1 MNNTESWKK
10 YVPETVSLYHVD
22 YRENLDERE
31 DLQEQCIRNNNMERL
46 YETVMECYAEQE
58 AESLLKI
65 LGEIK
70 EKMAE
75 EKRQEEFEEHREEI
89 TDLILSRSDADPAEE
104 LIKNSAAINMYYS
117 PGAKIEEHIGKESR
131 AMSCYKVRRAL
142 KLKKGQFDTLIEE
155 LVDNATYGGELR
167 IYFNA
172 GFNELVTNDNGKD
185 FRTIRFHGDVIVAV
199 ANSFNGSGYHISLP
213 LDITFPFVRDR
224 LFVDSQVR
232 YSYATEV
239 CGMCRDWCDSTS
251 WKTEYKT
258 VRNTGRN
265 REKEKTLSTN

>member
-1 MNNTESWKK
+1 MNNTEPWKK

-31 DLQEQCIRNNNMERL
+31 DLQEQCIRNNNMGRL

-89 TDLILSRSDADPAEE
+89 TDLILNRSDTDPAEE
-104 LIKNSAAINMYYS
+104 LIKNSAAVNMYYS
-117 PGAKIEEHIGKESR
+117 PGTKIEERIGKASK

-172 GFNELVTNDNGKD
+172 GFNELVTNDNGND

-239 CGMCRDWCDSTS
+239 CGINQGHFTAELHGTPKSM
-251 WKTEYKT
+251 
-258 VRNTGRN
+258 G
-265 REKEKTLSTN
+265 KESGPPV

>member
-31 DLQEQCIRNNNMERL
+31 DLQEQCIRNNNMGRL

-89 TDLILSRSDADPAEE
+89 TDLILSRSDRPGGRTHQ
-104 LIKNSAAINMYYS
+104 NSAAVNMYYS
-117 PGAKIEEHIGKESR
+117 PSAKIENVSEKNPKP
-131 AMSCYKVRRAL
+131 CL
-142 KLKKGQFDTLIEE
+142 LQGQARPETEE
-155 LVDNATYGGELR
+155 
-167 IYFNA
+167 
-172 GFNELVTNDNGKD
+172 
-185 FRTIRFHGDVIVAV
+185 RTV
-199 ANSFNGSGYHISLP
+199 
-213 LDITFPFVRDR
+213 
-224 LFVDSQVR
+224 
-232 YSYATEV
+232 
-239 CGMCRDWCDSTS
+239 
-251 WKTEYKT
+251 
-258 VRNTGRN
+258 
-265 REKEKTLSTN
+265 

>member
-31 DLQEQCIRNNNMERL
+31 DLQEQCIRNNNMGRL

-89 TDLILSRSDADPAEE
+89 TDLILNRSDTDPAEE
-104 LIKNSAAINMYYS
+104 LIKFRRRQHVLLSRCENRGTYRKRIQSHVLLQGQAR
-117 PGAKIEEHIGKESR
+117 PETEE
-131 AMSCYKVRRAL
+131 
-142 KLKKGQFDTLIEE
+142 
-155 LVDNATYGGELR
+155 
-167 IYFNA
+167 
-172 GFNELVTNDNGKD
+172 
-185 FRTIRFHGDVIVAV
+185 RTV
-199 ANSFNGSGYHISLP
+199 
-213 LDITFPFVRDR
+213 
-224 LFVDSQVR
+224 
-232 YSYATEV
+232 
-239 CGMCRDWCDSTS
+239 
-251 WKTEYKT
+251 
-258 VRNTGRN
+258 
-265 REKEKTLSTN
+265 

>member
-1 MNNTESWKK
+1 
-10 YVPETVSLYHVD
+10 
-22 YRENLDERE
+22 
-31 DLQEQCIRNNNMERL
+31 
-46 YETVMECYAEQE
+46 
-58 AESLLKI
+58 
-65 LGEIK
+65 
-70 EKMAE
+70 
-75 EKRQEEFEEHREEI
+75 
-89 TDLILSRSDADPAEE
+89 
-104 LIKNSAAINMYYS
+104 MYYS
-117 PGAKIEEHIGKESR
+117 PGAKIEERIGKESR

-185 FRTIRFHGDVIVAV
+185 FRTIRFHGDVIIAV

-251 WKTEYKT
+251 WETEYKT

-265 REKEKTLSTN
+265 RQKEKTLSTN

>member
-1 MNNTESWKK
+1 MKNTKSWKD
-10 YVPETVSLYHVD
+10 YVPQSVSLYHAD
-22 YRENLDERE
+22 YRENLDEYE
-31 DLQEQCIRNNNMERL
+31 DLQDRCIRENSLKKL
-46 YETVMECYAEQE
+46 YERVLERYREQE
-58 AESLLKI
+58 ADNLLRI
-65 LGEIK
+65 LDEIK
-70 EKMAE
+70 ETMVIE
-75 EKRQEEFEEHREEI
+75 GRQEEFEKYYNEI
-89 TDLILSRSDADPAEE
+89 TELIRQRNDTDPIDS
-104 LIKNSAAINMYYS
+104 LIKNSSAINIFYS
-117 PGAKIEEHIGKESR
+117 PGIEIEEHIGRESR
-131 AMSCYKVRRAL
+131 AMSCYKIRRAL

-172 GFNELVTNDNGKD
+172 GFNELVTNDNGND

-199 ANSFNGSGYHISLP
+199 ANSFNGSGHHISLP

-251 WKTEYKT
+251 WETGYKT
-258 VRNTGRN
+258 VGNTGRN
-265 REKEKTLSTN
+265 RQKEETLLTK

>member
-1 MNNTESWKK
+1 MNNTEPWKK

-31 DLQEQCIRNNNMERL
+31 DLQEQCIRNNNMGRL

-58 AESLLKI
+58 AESLLKV

-75 EKRQEEFEEHREEI
+75 EKRQEEFEKHREEI
-89 TDLILSRSDADPAEE
+89 TDLILSRSYTDPAEE
-104 LIKNSAAINMYYS
+104 LIKNSAAVNMYYS
-117 PGAKIEEHIGKESR
+117 PGAKIEERIGKASKT
-131 AMSCYKVRRAL
+131 MSCYKVRRAL

-239 CGMCRDWCDSTS
+239 CGMCREWCDSTS
-251 WKTEYKT
+251 WETEYKT

-265 REKEKTLSTN
+265 RKKEKTLLTN

>member
-31 DLQEQCIRNNNMERL
+31 DLQEQCIRNNNMGRL

-89 TDLILSRSDADPAEE
+89 TDLILSRSDTDPAEE
-104 LIKNSAAINMYYS
+104 LIKNSAAVNMYYS
-117 PGAKIEEHIGKESR
+117 PGTKIEERIGKES
-131 AMSCYKVRRAL
+131 
-142 KLKKGQFDTLIEE
+142 
-155 LVDNATYGGELR
+155 
-167 IYFNA
+167 
-172 GFNELVTNDNGKD
+172 
-185 FRTIRFHGDVIVAV
+185 RTIRFHGDVIVAV

-251 WKTEYKT
+251 WETEYKT

-265 REKEKTLSTN
+265 RQKEKTLSTN

>member
-31 DLQEQCIRNNNMERL
+31 DLQEQCIRNNNMGRL

-89 TDLILSRSDADPAEE
+89 TDLILSRSDTDPAEE
-104 LIKNSAAINMYYS
+104 LIKNSAAVNMYYS
-117 PGAKIEEHIGKESR
+117 PGAKIEERIGKESR

-199 ANSFNGSGYHISLP
+199 ANSFRLP
-213 LDITFPFVRDR
+213 HQSAPGHYVSIR
-224 LFVDSQVR
+224 Q
-232 YSYATEV
+232 
-239 CGMCRDWCDSTS
+239 GQ
-251 WKTEYKT
+251 T
-258 VRNTGRN
+258 VRRLTGTLFLCNRSMRN
-265 REKEKTLSTN
+265 VQGLVRLHQLGN

>member
-1 MNNTESWKK
+1 MKQSSN
-10 YVPETVSLYHVD
+10 VIVS
-22 YRENLDERE
+22 
-31 DLQEQCIRNNNMERL
+31 
-46 YETVMECYAEQE
+46 QE
-58 AESLLKI
+58 AANLLRI
-65 LGEIK
+65 LDEIK
-70 EKMAE
+70 EAMFIE
-75 EKRQEEFEEHREEI
+75 RRQEEFEKYYNEI
-89 TDLILSRSDADPAEE
+89 TELIRLRNDTDPIDS
-104 LIKNSAAINMYYS
+104 LIKNSSAINMFYS
-117 PGAKIEEHIGKESR
+117 PGIEIEEHIGRESR
-131 AMSCYKVRRAL
+131 AMSCYKIRRAL

-172 GFNELVTNDNGKD
+172 GFNELVTNDNGND

-239 CGMCRDWCDSTS
+239 CGMCRDWCDSTNWEPDTKLS
-251 WKTEYKT
+251 GIQAG
-258 VRNTGRN
+258 TGR
-265 REKEKTLSTN
+265 KKKHY

>member
-1 MNNTESWKK
+1 
-10 YVPETVSLYHVD
+10 
-22 YRENLDERE
+22 
-31 DLQEQCIRNNNMERL
+31 
-46 YETVMECYAEQE
+46 
-58 AESLLKI
+58 
-65 LGEIK
+65 
-70 EKMAE
+70 
-75 EKRQEEFEEHREEI
+75 
-89 TDLILSRSDADPAEE
+89 
-104 LIKNSAAINMYYS
+104 
-117 PGAKIEEHIGKESR
+117 
-131 AMSCYKVRRAL
+131 MSCYKVRRAL

-239 CGMCRDWCDSTS
+239 CGMCREWCDSTS
-251 WKTEYKT
+251 WETEYKT

-265 REKEKTLSTN
+265 RKKEKTLLTN